1 MKKAITIFILLLIAA
16 GVVLY
21 FGWVNVKP
29 GFFGIAHSTLTG
41 TVEYALESGKIHWFW
56 QKLIP
61 KSFHLYMVERK
72 PVMQSFITTHP
83 LPGSEQLAEFGN
95 FNLTI
100 QIDVQYSIEYEAAL
114 KLIERGL
121 FEEFEEHF
129 AHLMSTR
136 VDEVVAAFMLDN
148 MTRHSQYDED
158 IGYGTLSR
166 LEKSIEG
173 SITHIAREYELVN
186 TSWSIIYVEIPQ
198 MELYNNALGRYF
210 SHLEKVYRFKEKELD
225 RESENL
231 ALMKEYDMEI
241 DRWERYGEL
250 IQKYPELLKF
260 FYIEKFSEQADV
272 LVLPQNESTGFPK
285 MLEPW
290 ELMSRTP
297 SKPME
302 KPSSPIEED
311 DAAVSRTEVPRD
323 EESAEASARDSE
335 QAKEADLPETG
346 AGDFSEQDSSSEDE
360 HVWYE
365 KLMFWKHIGK
375 GDGT

>member
-1 MKKAITIFILLLIAA
+1 MKKAITIFILLLIGA

-72 PVMQSFITTHP
+72 PVMLSFTTTHA

-100 QIDVQYSIEYEAAL
+100 QIDIQYSIEYEAAL

-121 FEEFEEHF
+121 FEKFEEYF

-148 MTRHSQYDED
+148 MTRHSQYNED

-173 SITHIAREYELVN
+173 SITQIAREYELVN
-186 TSWSIIYVEIPQ
+186 TSWSITYVEIPQ
-198 MELYNNALGRYF
+198 IELYNNALERYF
-210 SHLEKVYRFKEKELD
+210 SHLEKVYSFKEKELD

-231 ALMKEYDMEI
+231 ALLNEYDMEI

-290 ELMSRTP
+290 ELMSRMP

-302 KPSSPIEED
+302 APSPPIKED
-311 DAAVSRTEVPRD
+311 DAAVPQAAVPAD
-323 EESAEASARDSE
+323 EESAAASAQDSE
-335 QAKEADLPETG
+335 QAKEPDLPKTDT
-346 AGDFSEQDSSSEDE
+346 GDFSEQDSRSEDE
-360 HVWYE
+360 HAWYE

-375 GDGT
+375 GDGK

>member
-1 MKKAITIFILLLIAA
+1 
-16 GVVLY
+16 
-21 FGWVNVKP
+21 
-29 GFFGIAHSTLTG
+29 
-41 TVEYALESGKIHWFW
+41 
-56 QKLIP
+56 
-61 KSFHLYMVERK
+61 MVERK
-72 PVMQSFITTHP
+72 PIIQSFTTTHA
-83 LPGSEQLAEFGN
+83 LPGSEQLSEFGS

-100 QIDVQYSIEYEAAL
+100 QIDIQYSIEYEAAL

-148 MTRHSQYDED
+148 MTRHSQYDKE
-158 IGYGTLSR
+158 IGYGTLIR

-186 TSWSIIYVEIPQ
+186 TSWSITYVEIPQ
-198 MELYNNALGRYF
+198 IELYNNALGRYF
-210 SHLEKVYRFKEKELD
+210 SHLEKVYSFKEQELD

-231 ALMKEYDMEI
+231 ALMNEYDMEI
-241 DRWERYGEL
+241 DRWERYGKL

-290 ELMSRTP
+290 ELMSHIP
-297 SKPME
+297 PKPME
-302 KPSSPIEED
+302 KPSPPTKED
-311 DAAVSRTEVPRD
+311 DAAVSRAEVPQD
-323 EESAEASARDSE
+323 KESAASSSIMDSE
-335 QAKEADLPETG
+335 QAKEPDLQETG

-360 HVWYE
+360 NAWYE

-375 GDGT
+375 GDGE